1 VIAALFAQLVI
12 SGAKPQ
18 PPVFRASV
26 ETVYV
31 DAFVTNHGTPVADLT
46 SSDFLLKDNGVT
58 QDVRLVDVHAVG
70 TTAILAFDIS
80 TSVAGDK
87 LSALR
92 AAGRAVV
99 AGLTER
105 DRAAVVTFSHA
116 MTLLQPPTADAELLS
131 SALDRLASG
140 GGTSLLDT
148 IFLCLKRSWGTERPF
163 LVVFTDGED
172 TTSWLDTDDVL
183 DAARTS
189 LALVHVVGVENPRP
203 GVDTP
208 RVLDLHGDPA
218 VALTPVPEESHG
230 VQFLRRLAEVTGGT
244 YWKAESFGRL
254 RDVFAAIMR
263 GMNSRYVLSYEP
275 TGVKRTGKHHITLSL
290 KTRSAEVRSRPE
302 YVVPP

>member
-1 VIAALFAQLVI
+1 MALLAQLLI
-12 SGAKPQ
+12 SGARPQ
-18 PPVFRASV
+18 PPVFRAGV

-31 DAFVTNHGTPVADLT
+31 DAFVTSHGAPVADLT

-58 QDVRLVDVHAVG
+58 QDVRLVDVRAVG

-80 TSVAGDK
+80 TSVAGDR
-87 LSALR
+87 LSDLR

-99 AGLTER
+99 ADLTER

-116 MTLLQPPTADAELLS
+116 ITLLQPPTSNAELLG

-140 GGTSLLDT
+140 GGTSLLDA

-163 LVVFTDGED
+163 LLVFTDGED

-189 LALVHVVGVENPRP
+189 LALIHVVGVENPRP
-203 GVDTP
+203 GAVETP

-218 VALTPVPEESHG
+218 IGLTPEPEESHG
-230 VQFLRRLAEVTGGT
+230 VQFLRRLAETTGGA
-244 YWKAESFGRL
+244 YWKADSFGRL
-254 RDVFAAIMR
+254 REVFAAVMR

-275 TGVKRTGKHHITLSL
+275 TGVARTGKHSITLSM
-290 KTRSAEVRSRPE
+290 KTKSAEVRSRRE